1 MLAATPPPHSSV
13 PPMTPFTLHIGDDIQ
28 RKLDRC
34 PASMRT
40 SIRKRLQT
48 TIDDLTKG
56 KAPPGRRTAKLPPA
70 VPFGPPLRF
79 YVWEGYRVT
88 YRVNPADRSVVVLE
102 LSPQRD

>member
-1 MLAATPPPHSSV
+1 MS
-13 PPMTPFTLHIGDDIQ
+13 PFTLQIGDDIQ

-48 TIDDLTKG
+48 TVDDLTSG
-56 KAPPGRRTAKLPPA
+56 KAAPGRRAAKTHTALV

-79 YVWEGYRVT
+79 YVWEGYRVS
-88 YRVNPADRSVVVLE
+88 YRVNPVDRSVVVLE
-102 LSPQRD
+102 LSRQRD